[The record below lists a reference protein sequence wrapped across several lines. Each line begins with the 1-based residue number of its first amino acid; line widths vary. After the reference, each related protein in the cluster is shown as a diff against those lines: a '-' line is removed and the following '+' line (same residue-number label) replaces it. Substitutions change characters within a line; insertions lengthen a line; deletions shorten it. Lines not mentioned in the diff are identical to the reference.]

1 VGGPGADYFAFERA
15 SVAAGRLQR
24 SSAERELPFADL
36 GRLVAPEDGPIAVSI
51 FSLPSDLVS
60 PTEARAFLDGVLGA
74 ESERE
79 LVVLTDGELLSA
91 LAERSRSRLTLVDT
105 AGRGYS
111 PWPRD
116 AMTFARTESG
126 DLIALLRPNRQP
138 GREHDSEMGLLFV
151 AGVPDPIDRALGAP
165 RWSVAPVPFHNG
177 QILWTPGVTWVSG
190 HTLERRALE
199 LLGLDRVPVLSFA
212 TSQGLD
218 AYLGAIDRAAGELE
232 VLYRQPVRFVHTVPR
247 SGALKER
254 QNGIWRF
261 GGGAGF
267 DLDSLLTLLPRSKGG
282 VAALV
287 GSLAEGDRLL
297 RSMPAADFE
306 SLARWLDFRGGGAWL
321 GSLARR
327 HHAGPR
333 AAALDEF
340 LDDIAGSLA
349 VDGLEVERLPLLL
362 LPADVRPDGGVDDFL
377 LGWNNAV
384 LVHGEIWRAEAFATP
399 VEAGDELARRSYA
412 AAGYRLDLVPPLR
425 GSVLHNGGYR
435 CASNHVRR
443 DPGARSSA
451 SQ

>member
-1 VGGPGADYFAFERA
+1 M
-15 SVAAGRLQR
+15 
-24 SSAERELPFADL
+24 
-36 GRLVAPEDGPIAVSI
+36 
-51 FSLPSDLVS
+51 
-60 PTEARAFLDGVLGA
+60 LGA

-105 AGRGYS
+105 VGRGYS

-151 AGVPDPIDRALGAP
+151 AGMSDPIDRALGAP
-165 RWSVAPVPFHNG
+165 RWSIAPVPFHNG

-199 LLGLDRVPVLSFA
+199 LLGLDRVPVGSFA
-212 TSQGLD
+212 TSRGLD
-218 AYLGAIDRAAGELE
+218 AYLGALDRAAGELE

-247 SGALKER
+247 SGTLEER

-267 DLDSLLTLLPRSKGG
+267 D
-282 VAALV
+282 
-287 GSLAEGDRLL
+287 
-297 RSMPAADFE
+297 
-306 SLARWLDFRGGGAWL
+306 
-321 GSLARR
+321 
-327 HHAGPR
+327 
-333 AAALDEF
+333 
-340 LDDIAGSLA
+340 
-349 VDGLEVERLPLLL
+349 
-362 LPADVRPDGGVDDFL
+362 DFL

-384 LVHGEIWRAEAFATP
+384 LVHGETWRAEAFATP
-399 VEAGDELARRSYA
+399 VAAGDELARRSYA

-435 CASNHVRR
+435 CASNHVRL

-451 SQ
+451 TQ